1 MKFKATAIAHPN
13 IAFVKY
19 WGKKDEVLRIPLN
32 NSISMNLGNLLTK
45 TTVEFKDFNDF
56 NGDIIIINKEV
67 AEATAKERVIKF
79 INRFRNLANIT
90 LKCKVVSENN
100 FPMSSGIA
108 SSASGFAALTVACS
122 SALNLNLSEKGL
134 SILARLGS
142 GSACRS
148 IPDGFTEWLTGT
160 CNDDSYSV
168 SIANS
173 EYFEIYDL
181 IVMVKKEKKE
191 VSSTAGMEKF
201 NPYFYARLAEVNENL
216 NFVRKGIIEKN
227 FKLLGTYAEKDC
239 ISMHTVMMNSGLFYW
254 EPETLK
260 IMKEVWNLRKNGI
273 ECYFTIDAG
282 PNVHILCLH
291 AHKEKVKERISEL
304 NFEILESK
312 PGGKARVIKEDLF

>member
-1 MKFKATAIAHPN
+1 MKFKSTAIAHPN

-19 WGKKDEVLRIPLN
+19 WGKKDEELRIPLN
-32 NSISMNLGNLLTK
+32 NSISMNLGNLWTK
-45 TTVEFKDFNDF
+45 TTLEFNDDF
-56 NGDIIIINKEV
+56 DSDTITINKEV
-67 AEATAKERVIKF
+67 AEGTAKKRVVKHLD
-79 INRFRNLANIT
+79 RFRNLANVD

-108 SSASGFAALTVACS
+108 SSASGFAALTIAS
-122 SALNLNLSEKGL
+122 GAALNLNLSEREL
-134 SILARLGS
+134 SIMARLGS
-142 GSACRS
+142 GSASRS
-148 IPDGFTEWLTGT
+148 VPNGFTEWLTGT

-181 IVMVKKEKKE
+181 IIMVKKEKKE
-191 VSSTAGMEKF
+191 ISSTAGMQKF

-216 NFVRKGIIEKN
+216 NFVRRGIIEKN
-227 FKLLGTYAEKDC
+227 LEMLGTYAEKDC

-260 IMKEVWNLRKNGI
+260 IIKEVWNLRNKGLK
-273 ECYFTIDAG
+273 CYFTIDAG
-282 PNVHILCLH
+282 PNVHILCLP
-291 AHKEKVKERISEL
+291 ENKERIKEKFKDL

-312 PGGKARVIKEDLF
+312 PGGKARVINESLF